1 MKDSYFVS
9 DVGDDLH
16 GFAEVFAASFLIE
29 DVPVDFAGG
38 KVRELIKVLVDESFV
53 VTEVEVGFRAVFC
66 DIDLAVLI
74 GAHGTGVD
82 VDIWVE
88 LLSGDFETS
97 CFKEASEGSGG
108 DTLTEAGDD
117 TACDEDILS
126 LFHKILTKKY
136 NFSQKKEKDIR
147 GREELHPRRQTSLF
161 TTIL

>member
-1 MKDSYFVS
+1 M
-9 DVGDDLH
+9 
-16 GFAEVFAASFLIE
+16 
-29 DVPVDFAGG
+29 
-38 KVRELIKVLVDESFV
+38 
-53 VTEVEVGFRAVFC
+53 TEVEVGFRAVLG

-74 GAHGTGVD
+74 GAHGAGVD
-82 VDIWVE
+82 VDIGVE

-97 CFKEASEGSGG
+97 CFEQASEGRCG
-108 DTLTEAGDD
+108 DALAEAGDD
-117 TACDEDILS
+117 TAGDEDILS